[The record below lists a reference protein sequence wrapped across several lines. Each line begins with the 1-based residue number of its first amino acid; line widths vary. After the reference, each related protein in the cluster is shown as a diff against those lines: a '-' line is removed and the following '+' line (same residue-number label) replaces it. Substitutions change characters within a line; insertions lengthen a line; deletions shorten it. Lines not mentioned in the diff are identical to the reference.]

1 MTTKDSARE
10 LLGLEKVNLVD
21 HVSISVA
28 SPETIRSW
36 SKGEVKNP
44 ETINYRTFKPEK
56 GGLFC
61 ERIFGPVKDWE
72 CSCGKYKRIKHRGVV
87 CDRCGV
93 EVTLS
98 RVRRERMGHIDLAVP
113 VSHIWFFKCM
123 PSRIGLML
131 DMTARDLE
139 RVIYYEDYMVI
150 DPGQTPFKKLQLLS
164 EQEFREARETYGGD
178 AFVAKMGAE
187 AVRDALANIDLQKS
201 IDELQAAM
209 SETKSK
215 QNKKKLAKRIK
226 LFQGF
231 LAGKM
236 RPEWMILTVL
246 PVIPPDLRPLVPL

>member
-1 MTTKDSARE
+1 MISSKETARE
-10 LLGLEKVNLVD
+10 LLGLDKVNQVD
-21 HVSISVA
+21 FVAISVA
-28 SPETIRSW
+28 SPDIIRAW

-93 EVTLS
+93 EVTLA

-123 PSRIGLML
+123 PSRIGLVL
-131 DMTARDLE
+131 DMTARNLE

-150 DPGQTPFKKLQLLS
+150 DPGSTPLTVNQLLS
-164 EQEFREARETYGGD
+164 EVEYREARETYGAD

-187 AVRDALANIDLQKS
+187 AVRDGLARVDLQK
-201 IDELQAAM
+201 EVEGLEVAM
-209 SETKSK
+209 TETRSK
-215 QNKKKLAKRIK
+215 QIRKKIAKRIK
-226 LFQGF
+226 LLKAFHDS
-231 LAGKM
+231 KT

-246 PVIPPDLRPLVPL
+246 PVIPPDL